1 MNKVTQQCLLDL
13 NRQFYATVA
22 DDFDSTRLNLPMGM
36 IRALNYVRPLL
47 VEGENLSVLDAGC
60 GNGRFCWALEKL
72 EAPIDYL
79 GIDNDQRLLDL
90 AQTHSSQ
97 LHFVD
102 AQFRQLDLVTLSH
115 PNQGRLHLITLAL
128 CHLITCF
135 AVLHHIPSF
144 NLRLQ
149 LVRWLASQLKPGGRL
164 LISTWQFLNSPRL
177 VAKQIDWSVVG
188 IEPEETEPGDALLPW
203 NQGVYAIRYA
213 HQIDEDEMR
222 ELAQEAGLLLQE
234 IYYADGKEG
243 NLNLYAVLEIGKSA
257 SDAG

>member
-1 MNKVTQQCLLDL
+1 MNEITCKRLLDL

-36 IRALNYVRPLL
+36 IRSLNYVRPLFT
-47 VEGENLSVLDAGC
+47 EGEKLSVLDAGC

-72 EAPIDYL
+72 ETPIDYL
-79 GIDNDQRLLDL
+79 GIDNDSRLLDL

-97 LHFVD
+97 LHFVYT
-102 AQFRQLDLVTLSH
+102 QFQQLDLVTST
-115 PNQGRLHLITLAL
+115 PRLASP
-128 CHLITCF
+128 CHLVTCF
-135 AVLHHIPSF
+135 AVLHHIPSY

-149 LVRWLASQLKPGGRL
+149 LMRWLASQLEAGGRL

-177 VAKQIDWSVVG
+177 VAKQIDWSAVG
-188 IEPEETEPGDALLPW
+188 IDAHETEPGDALLPW

-213 HQIDEDEMR
+213 HQIDEDEVR
-222 ELAQEAGLLLQE
+222 QLAQEAGLLLQE

-257 SDAG
+257 